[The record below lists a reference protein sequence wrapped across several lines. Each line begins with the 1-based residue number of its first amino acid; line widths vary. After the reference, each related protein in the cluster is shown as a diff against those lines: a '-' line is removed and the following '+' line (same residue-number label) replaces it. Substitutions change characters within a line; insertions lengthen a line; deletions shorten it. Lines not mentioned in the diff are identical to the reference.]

1 MTSLAERNQVME
13 LVAEAMV
20 VGAHARGSRLC
31 GDIS

>member
-20 VGAHARGSRLC
+20 ERSRYRGETSL
-31 GDIS
+31 SNQF